1 MTVLLQ
7 PIGIWNCVPLY
18 SSVIIFF
25 ENIFFLNEEN
35 PMPIVPGKNGTQF
48 ELVVVLRGLFR
59 HCRGLRI
66 GFRRQQRRLVPE
78 KPSKTRYMPIN
89 IEETCLNPF

>member
-1 MTVLLQ
+1 MAVYDRSFTADWNLELRASLQ
-7 PIGIWNCVPLY
+7 QRY
-18 SSVIIFF
+18 FFF

-89 IEETCLNPF
+89 IEETC